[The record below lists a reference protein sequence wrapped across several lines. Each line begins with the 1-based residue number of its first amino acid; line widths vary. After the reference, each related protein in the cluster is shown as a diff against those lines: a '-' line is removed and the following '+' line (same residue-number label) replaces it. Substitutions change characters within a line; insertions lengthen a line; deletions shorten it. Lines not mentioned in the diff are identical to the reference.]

1 MLLVGEQQLFYYIR
15 NRLQYGSVSDYH
27 SRDLGCNRDSII
39 NSTTK
44 MSDSSLSPPPM
55 SEPSLP
61 ILPPAHRAWIQKQFQ
76 DVFVKYKQR
85 ELGLQVAVV
94 ETEAKSL

>member
-1 MLLVGEQQLFYYIR
+1 
-15 NRLQYGSVSDYH
+15 
-27 SRDLGCNRDSII
+27 
-39 NSTTK
+39 
-44 MSDSSLSPPPM
+44 M

-94 ETEAKSL
+94 EAEAKSP